1 MRGHFMLFNSL
12 QYAIFLPVVYLLY
25 RLLPFRGQNLM
36 LLAASY
42 LFYGWWDW
50 RFLFLM
56 IVSTVLDFWTG
67 LILDRAKLTRAQV
80 WTPIAFLVVGGIA
93 LVGCDFGAL
102 MTALVGQ
109 DPGRPIVR
117 ETMPWVLVLLPAGLL
132 AAATLF
138 ATLSRLPEPKRRK
151 YSMWLSMVVNLAIL
165 GFFKYFNFFIDSAVA
180 AFNAAGIAAEP
191 RHFDIVLPV
200 GISFY
205 TFQSMSYAIDIYRRE
220 LKPVDGFLDFALFV
234 SFFPQLV
241 AGPIERA
248 HHLLP
253 QIVAPR
259 TLTISDTSRGL
270 FLIVFGLFKKIA
282 IADGAGAT
290 VDQIFNSSGGA
301 SWLEVALGT
310 VLFAIQIYADFSGY
324 SDVARGTAKLFGVDL
339 MVNFRLPY
347 FARSP
352 RDFWNRWHISL
363 STWLGDY
370 LYKPL
375 GGNRGSLAF
384 TCRNLMLTMLLG
396 GLWHGAAWNFVL
408 WGFYHGTILSLHR
421 VMTGGRGRPAQPDG
435 PIEAVA
441 KTFGFGLLTLYGWL
455 LFRANSFNQVTDF
468 TRILASGEGGLRF
481 AASVPP
487 LSTLLG
493 VVLLAMWELAQFRH
507 DGKGDFYKRYPAWT
521 IGFALACMIFLTVM
535 GTSNAPAQFI
545 YFQF

>member
-1 MRGHFMLFNSL
+1 MLFNSL
-12 QYAIFLPVVYLLY
+12 TYAVFLPIVYALY

-56 IVSTVLDFWTG
+56 IVSTVIDFWTG
-67 LILDRAKLTRAQV
+67 LILDRAKLTKTQTWA
-80 WTPIAFLVVGGIA
+80 PITFLVVGGLL
-93 LVGCDFGAL
+93 LVGCDFSAL
-102 MTALVGQ
+102 IHTLVGNG
-109 DPGRPIVR
+109 DGRPIV
-117 ETMPWVLVLLPAGLL
+117 TPHMPAVAGFLALGLTTIGLL
-132 AAATLF
+132 FRWLTSLA
-138 ATLSRLPEPKRRK
+138 EDKRRK
-151 YSMWLSMVVNLAIL
+151 YSMILSMCTNLAIL
-165 GFFKYFNFFIDSAVA
+165 GTFKYFNFFIDSLVTGL
-180 AFNAAGIAAEP
+180 NAAGIAAEP
-191 RHFDIVLPV
+191 RHFSLVLPV

-220 LKPVDGFLDFALFV
+220 VKPAERFLDFALFV
-234 SFFPQLV
+234 AFFPQLV

-248 HHLLP
+248 KHLLP
-253 QIVAPR
+253 QFLLPR
-259 TLTISDTSRGL
+259 TVTWAGTTRGL
-270 FLIVFGLFKKIA
+270 FLIVMGLFKKIA

-290 VDQIFNSSGGA
+290 VDQIFNSSGSA
-301 SWLEVALGT
+301 SWLEVVLGT

-324 SDVARGTAKLFGVDL
+324 SDVARGTSKLFGVDV

-375 GGNRGSLAF
+375 GGNRGSMAF

-396 GLWHGAAWNFVL
+396 GLWHGAAWNYVL
-408 WGFYHGTILSLHR
+408 WGAYHGAALSAHR
-421 VMTGGRGRPAQPDG
+421 VITGGTGRPPTPDG
-435 PIEAVA
+435 RIEAVA
-441 KTFGFGLLTLYGWL
+441 KTLGFGLFTLYGWL
-455 LFRANSFNQVTDF
+455 LFRAHSFDQIADF
-468 TRILASGEGGLRF
+468 TRTLSTGAGGLRF
-481 AASVPP
+481 AASLPP

-493 VVLLAMWELAQFRH
+493 VMLLAGWEFAQFRSGG
-507 DGKGDFYKRYPAWT
+507 DGKFYQKFHAWA
-521 IGFALACMIFLTVM
+521 IGLMVALMVFLIVM